1 MSLIARCLTQVPL
14 YGDKTTV
21 VISLLQDISTEM
33 ADLLSHIERILIT
46 VRMFEA
52 SKFRNYI
59 CLFFYSNLA
68 RTRSRSFNKT
78 SNVTMWRVYR
88 TLTPPRLC

>member
-1 MSLIARCLTQVPL
+1 MSLIARCLTQVAL

-21 VISLLQDISTEM
+21 VISLLQDVSTEM
-33 ADLLSHIERILIT
+33 VDLFSHIERILIT

-59 CLFFYSNLA
+59 CLFFMQIWPGLDSA
-68 RTRSRSFNKT
+68 VSIRQ
-78 SNVTMWRVYR
+78 VT
-88 TLTPPRLC
+88 